1 MDRQPANARFTNDL
15 LDRTKRAATLVK
27 LTKEARMS
35 AAIVD
40 GEPGARSPDGA
51 ARLEFSRRGA
61 VTELGR
67 LFQQG
72 SLRVLRPNAPAGE
85 PACAVLLNTSGGDVL
100 QIEGCLAPDAAAMIT
115 TQGAEKV
122 YRSAGALSTV
132 DVRLALGADTWLE
145 WLRQDTI
152 LFDRARLRRRLVPDL
167 AASARLLAADLLV
180 FGRRARRAVPQRPVP
195 RPLGSSLCRPAGVG
209 GRLLAD
215 GPGALLDPP
224 FGFAGAGAAATAIYV
239 APDAA
244 DRLEFARALIDRS
257 DVRSGATCLAPV
269 LILRWLGE
277 DPVCVRHAL
286 QQFCARFRH
295 VVAGLPERVPV
306 IWRT

>member
-1 MDRQPANARFTNDL
+1 MVWADA
-15 LDRTKRAATLVK
+15 
-27 LTKEARMS
+27 
-35 AAIVD
+35 
-40 GEPGARSPDGA
+40 
-51 ARLEFSRRGA
+51 
-61 VTELGR
+61 
-67 LFQQG
+67 
-72 SLRVLRPNAPAGE
+72 LR
-85 PACAVLLNTSGGDVL
+85 
-100 QIEGCLAPDAAAMIT
+100 
-115 TQGAEKV
+115 
-122 YRSAGALSTV
+122 
-132 DVRLALGADTWLE
+132 
-145 WLRQDTI
+145 
-152 LFDRARLRRRLVPDL
+152 
-167 AASARLLAADLLV
+167 
-180 FGRRARRAVPQRPVP
+180 
-195 RPLGSSLCRPAGVG
+195 
-209 GRLLAD
+209 LAD
-215 GPGALLDPP
+215 GPGALLDAP

>member
-1 MDRQPANARFTNDL
+1 
-15 LDRTKRAATLVK
+15 
-27 LTKEARMS
+27 MS

-72 SLRVLRPNAPAGE
+72 SLRVLRPNVPAGE

-195 RPLGSSLCRPAGVG
+195 RPLGSSLCRPDGVG
-209 GRLLAD
+209 GRLAAC
-215 GPGALLDPP
+215 GRTWRT
-224 FGFAGAGAAATAIYV
+224 AG
-239 APDAA
+239 
-244 DRLEFARALIDRS
+244 RAL
-257 DVRSGATCLAPV
+257 
-269 LILRWLGE
+269 
-277 DPVCVRHAL
+277 
-286 QQFCARFRH
+286 RFRRRRRRRH
-295 VVAGLPERVPV
+295 RHLCRAGCRGSARVRARPDRPVGCAQRRHLFGACADFAVAG
-306 IWRT
+306 